1 MMRLIFSADEVY
13 FVGIGTMLRPY
24 SGKFQDEYPAV
35 QEPKFM
41 HMSAIGLDISGCL
54 LLELQDAFFETSM
67 I

>member
-1 MMRLIFSADEVY
+1 
-13 FVGIGTMLRPY
+13 MLGPY

-41 HMSAIGLDISGCL
+41 HMYAIRLDISGCL
-54 LLELQDAFFETSM
+54 LLKLQDAFFETSM